1 MSNTIS
7 AMRSWWWWVAE
18 DQKHDGSR
26 ATLTAFVSI
35 FAVFWF
41 LRAIMKSTKVVPPL
55 PPGPRGLP
63 LVGYLPFLGTELHR
77 KFEELAISYGPIY
90 KLWLGQ
96 KLCVVVSSPSLVK
109 EVVRDQDRVFANR
122 DPPIAGLAASYGGG
136 DIAFAPYGDDWKKL
150 RKIFVREM
158 LSGANL
164 DGSQTLLREEVR
176 KSIRNVYEKSGSP
189 IDLGELAFFT
199 VINSTINMLW
209 GGTLRGEEGT
219 AVGAQFKSVLA
230 EQMVLFG
237 KPNVSDFFPVL
248 ARFDLQG
255 IERQAKRN
263 FQWIESILDS
273 VIEKRMNMAK
283 EEKEGVEE
291 MKDFLQILLEI
302 RDHQVDA
309 AKSISM
315 NQLKALLLVC
325 PIFYFVLHQMRSP
338 TQL

>member
-1 MSNTIS
+1 M
-7 AMRSWWWWVAE
+7 
-18 DQKHDGSR
+18 DLKHDGSR
-26 ATLTAFVSI
+26 ATLTAFLSI
-35 FAVFWF
+35 LAVFWF

-90 KLWLGQ
+90 KLWLGK

-122 DPPIAGLAASYGGG
+122 DPSIAGLVASYGGG

-164 DGSQTLLREEVR
+164 CGSQSLLREEVK

-189 IDLGELAFFT
+189 IDIGELAFLT
-199 VINSTINMLW
+199 VINSTINMVW
-209 GGTLRGEEGT
+209 GGTLRGEEGA

-263 FQWIESILDS
+263 FRWIESILDS

-291 MKDFLQILLEI
+291 RKDFLQILLEI
-302 RDHQVDA
+302 RDHHGDA

-338 TQL
+338 AQL